1 MTASLCRVWGLPLL
15 LGAAT
20 VFGLVAGLL
29 EDGVWDVIAAA
40 ALALPVLVGA
50 WYALRPALRP
60 ARPVD
65 PAR

>member
-1 MTASLCRVWGLPLL
+1 MTASFRRLWGMPLL
-15 LGAAT
+15 LGAST

-29 EDGVWDVIAAA
+29 EDGAWDVVAAA

-50 WYALRPALRP
+50 WYAFRR

-65 PAR
+65 RPR

>member
-1 MTASLCRVWGLPLL
+1 MSASFRHLWGMPLL
-15 LGAAT
+15 LGAST
-20 VFGLVAGLL
+20 VFGLVVGLL

-40 ALALPVLVGA
+40 ALALPVLAGA
-50 WYALRPALRP
+50 WHAFRP

>member
-1 MTASLCRVWGLPLL
+1 MTASFRRLWGMPLL
-15 LGAAT
+15 LAAAT

-29 EDGVWDVIAAA
+29 EDGVWDVVAAA

-50 WYALRPALRP
+50 WYVFRPVC
-60 ARPVD
+60 PVD

>member
-1 MTASLCRVWGLPLL
+1 MTRSFRHVWGVPLL

-20 VFGLVAGLL
+20 VSGLVVGLL
-29 EDGVWDVIAAA
+29 EDGVWDVVAAA

-50 WYALRPALRP
+50 WFAFRP

>member
-1 MTASLCRVWGLPLL
+1 MTASFRHLWGMPLL
-15 LGAAT
+15 LGALT
-20 VFGLVAGLL
+20 VSGLVVGLL
-29 EDGVWDVIAAA
+29 EDGMWDVVAAA

-50 WYALRPALRP
+50 WYAFRP

>member
-1 MTASLCRVWGLPLL
+1 MTAPLRRVWGMPLL

-29 EDGVWDVIAAA
+29 ADGVWDAIAAA
-40 ALALPVLVGA
+40 ALALPVLVGI
-50 WYALRPALRP
+50 WFVFRPV
-60 ARPVD
+60 RPVD

>member
-1 MTASLCRVWGLPLL
+1 MMASFRRLWGMPLL

-29 EDGVWDVIAAA
+29 EDRVWDVVAAA

-50 WYALRPALRP
+50 WYAFRP
-60 ARPVD
+60 ARPSACRA
-65 PAR
+65 P

>member
-1 MTASLCRVWGLPLL
+1 MTASFRHLWGMPLL
-15 LGAAT
+15 LGAVT
-20 VFGLVAGLL
+20 VFGLVVGLL
-29 EDGVWDVIAAA
+29 EDGAWDVVAAA

-50 WYALRPALRP
+50 WYAFRP

>member
-1 MTASLCRVWGLPLL
+1 MSEQSASFRRLWGMPLL

-29 EDGVWDVIAAA
+29 EDGVWDAVAAG
-40 ALALPVLVGA
+40 ALALPVVVGA
-50 WYALRPALRP
+50 WHAFRP

>member
-1 MTASLCRVWGLPLL
+1 MTASFRHLWGMPLL

-50 WYALRPALRP
+50 WHAFRRQ
-60 ARPVD
+60 
-65 PAR
+65 

>member
-1 MTASLCRVWGLPLL
+1 MQASFRRLWGMPLL
-15 LGAAT
+15 LGAST
-20 VFGLVAGLL
+20 VSGLVVGLL

-50 WYALRPALRP
+50 WCAFRPAH
-60 ARPVD
+60 PVD

>member
-1 MTASLCRVWGLPLL
+1 MTRSFRRVWGMPLL

-20 VFGLVAGLL
+20 VSGLVVGLL
-29 EDGVWDVIAAA
+29 EDGVWDVAAAA

-50 WYALRPALRP
+50 WHAFRP

-65 PAR
+65 PGR

>member
-1 MTASLCRVWGLPLL
+1 V
-15 LGAAT
+15 T

-29 EDGVWDVIAAA
+29 EDGVWDVVAAA

-50 WYALRPALRP
+50 WYAFRP

>member
-1 MTASLCRVWGLPLL
+1 MKAPLRRVWGMPLL

-29 EDGVWDVIAAA
+29 ADGVWDVIAAA
-40 ALALPVLVGA
+40 ALALPVLVGTWFA
-50 WYALRPALRP
+50 FRP

>member
-1 MTASLCRVWGLPLL
+1 MTASFRRLWGMPLL

-29 EDGVWDVIAAA
+29 EDGVWDLIAAA

-50 WYALRPALRP
+50 WYASRP